1 MTISNHIEYGLLGV
15 SLVLL
20 QFAGYSALTLP
31 FLALTAVLMFS
42 FKSLQTQA
50 EESAPFSLFL
60 VTAFI
65 VGLVHLIFRDTTAKS
80 LMMWGQLYFLAI
92 ILACASNKQKVI
104 SIIKYV
110 IYAIFLADI
119 TSNILLAA
127 GYSLPWTHF
136 PPIRPGEILPRF
148 PGVKSSSLFSGSIS
162 FLALCCIIQEP
173 IKPKWL
179 KFFIEFMMCINLLLA
194 GSFRY
199 YIILAAVIG
208 LYVLKLYRK
217 PKLLISFY
225 ICFIVFVVLFT
236 YLTKD
241 ISQSNM
247 LRWKLWLHTIDH
259 ISDSPIWGIGFYF
272 QNLREHTIFTFHN
285 LAVAGVTESTIL
297 LFAWCFGIPIMV
309 IFLYALYK
317 TLRQFSNYSEY
328 KLFLG
333 LFLGLSLDL
342 FWGGSLDNCMSLS
355 IFLLCM
361 YQINHDEKVQHHHTH
376 L

>member
-1 MTISNHIEYGLLGV
+1 MY
-15 SLVLL
+15 
-20 QFAGYSALTLP
+20 
-31 FLALTAVLMFS
+31 
-42 FKSLQTQA
+42 
-50 EESAPFSLFL
+50 
-60 VTAFI
+60 
-65 VGLVHLIFRDTTAKS
+65 
-80 LMMWGQLYFLAI
+80 QLYFLAI

-272 QNLREHTIFTFHN
+272 QYLREHTIFTFHN

-297 LFAWCFGIPIMV
+297 LFAWCFGLP
-309 IFLYALYK
+309 
-317 TLRQFSNYSEY
+317 SWSYSFMPFI
-328 KLFLG
+328 KP
-333 LFLGLSLDL
+333 
-342 FWGGSLDNCMSLS
+342 LDNFQTIASTNY
-355 IFLLCM
+355 FLD
-361 YQINHDEKVQHHHTH
+361 YS
-376 L
+376 

>member
-31 FLALTAVLMFS
+31 VLALTAVLMFS
-42 FKSLQTQA
+42 FRSLLVQV

-60 VTAFI
+60 FSAFLM
-65 VGLVHLIFRDTTAKS
+65 GLIHLIFSDTTAKS

-92 ILACASNKQKVI
+92 ILACANDKQQLI
-104 SIIKYV
+104 TIIKYV
-110 IYAIFLADI
+110 VYAIFITDI
-119 TSNILLAA
+119 ISNILLAA
-127 GYSLPWTHF
+127 GFSLPWTHF

-148 PGVKSSSLFSGSIS
+148 PGVKNSSLFSGSIS
-162 FLALCCIIQEP
+162 FLTLCCFIQED
-173 IKPKWL
+173 IKPRWL
-179 KFFIEFMMCINLLLA
+179 KFSIELLMGMNLLLA

-199 YIILAAVIG
+199 YIIIAAVIG
-208 LYVLKLYRK
+208 LYTFKLYKK
-217 PKLLISFY
+217 PKLLIGFYLSF
-225 ICFIVFVVLFT
+225 ICLVVLFT

-247 LRWKLWLHTIDH
+247 LRWKLWLHTINH
-259 ISDSPIWGIGFYF
+259 ISDSSIWGIGFFF
-272 QNLREHTIFTFHN
+272 QNLKEHTIFSFHN
-285 LAVAGVTESTIL
+285 LAMAGVTESTIL
-297 LFAWCFGIPIMV
+297 LFAWCFGIPITL
-309 IFLYALYK
+309 IFLYAIYK
-317 TLRQFSNYSEY
+317 TLRQFSNYTEY
-328 KLFLG
+328 KIILG
-333 LFLGLSLDL
+333 LFFGLSLDL

-361 YQINHDEKVQHHHTH
+361 YQINHDGRIQHSDTN